1 MIDIEETENLQ
12 IIFEDVDDSGMIE
25 KYKKFKIV
33 LFKANLE
40 LFQIV
45 NLIEKM
51 KNLMKWT

>member
-40 LFQIV
+40 LF
-45 NLIEKM
+45 
-51 KNLMKWT
+51 